1 MINLYKYDIY
11 ILRNSQRFRALFGN
25 PSTFKNGAYI
35 LTKEEFAQWVVTY
48 PTQYHRYIETS
59 NQISTV
65 ELEDVGPIKLLKAE
79 IKHTLP
85 ENQTLLVTEQL
96 CKNLSNLPNKMYVAG
111 TSYCITVVVGNLK
124 YSCLYALNEYAT
136 QRIIPIEDNNEFAEQ
151 VVSNNTTFLDK
162 VSDLADT
169 KMYHLPDFWPRDQKQ
184 RWATLV
190 KELGHEPA
198 LVSIGISYETI
209 VAICKVTK
217 ENPYDKLVEIA
228 SHWHNRL
235 LKGDIR
241 GLTIYSPPNET
252 TVKRFLLDNPNISV
266 KYD

>member
-1 MINLYKYDIY
+1 
-11 ILRNSQRFRALFGN
+11 
-25 PSTFKNGAYI
+25 
-35 LTKEEFAQWVVTY
+35 
-48 PTQYHRYIETS
+48 
-59 NQISTV
+59 
-65 ELEDVGPIKLLKAE
+65 
-79 IKHTLP
+79 
-85 ENQTLLVTEQL
+85 
-96 CKNLSNLPNKMYVAG
+96 MYVAG

-124 YSCLYALNEYAT
+124 YSCLYALYEYST
-136 QRIIPIEDNNEFAEQ
+136 MRVTSDENSNKFAEKM
-151 VVSNNTTFLDK
+151 VANNTTFLDK
-162 VSDLADT
+162 VSDLVDT

-184 RWATLV
+184 RWTTLV
-190 KELGHEPA
+190 NELGHKPA

-209 VAICKVTK
+209 VAICKITK

>member
-11 ILRNSQRFRALFGN
+11 ILRNPQRFRALFGN

-35 LTKEEFAQWVVTY
+35 LTKEEFVQWVVTY

-65 ELEDVGPIKLLKAE
+65 ELEDIGPIKLLKSE

-85 ENQTLLVTEQL
+85 ENQTLLVTDQL
-96 CKNLSNLPNKMYVAG
+96 RKSLFDLPNKMYVAG

-124 YSCLYALNEYAT
+124 YSCLYALYEYST
-136 QRIIPIEDNNEFAEQ
+136 MRVTSDENSNKFAEKM
-151 VVSNNTTFLDK
+151 VANNTTFLDK
-162 VSDLADT
+162 VSDLVDT

-184 RWATLV
+184 RWTTLV
-190 KELGHEPA
+190 NELGHKPA

-209 VAICKVTK
+209 VAICKITK